1 MDDIDY
7 NPNKGLACL
16 VFASD
21 IKPPKKECDKSK
33 ESVPSIKM
41 RKMPP
46 SSPLQ
51 PPTKTS
57 SRGPKKK

>member
-1 MDDIDY
+1 MEDKNF
-7 NPNKGLACL
+7 NPNEGFSLL
-16 VFASD
+16 ISASD

-33 ESVPSIKM
+33 ESVPSIEM

-57 SRGPKKK
+57 SRGSKKK